1 MVFQR
6 LLDPEGFPALIAGER
21 LRRFHPL
28 VMLEVILKRLLF
40 SVRSFTA
47 RTGEGQGGFACLM
60 TQKVIFQRLLFE
72 EASATL
78 LTRKR
83 LLVDLHVL
91 LQITFKMKTDVAML
105 TGELLRCP
113 GLFVSKPSSLHPP

>member
-1 MVFQR
+1 
-6 LLDPEGFPALIAGER
+6 
-21 LRRFHPL
+21 
-28 VMLEVILKRLLF
+28 
-40 SVRSFTA
+40 
-47 RTGEGQGGFACLM
+47 M

-113 GLFVSKPSSLHPP
+113 GLFVSKPSSLHPPRLDFFIFSAVVSGNWKREGTFKKLVYCYMKT